1 MLHTHM
7 KTWIHEAS
15 TVLLDA
21 SCVIQFTWTVS
32 RNAHWLFQK
41 HTNAAEQICHINVHC
56 RSGSPS
62 DILPFFTAFYVTG
75 FSGISGQIYVT
86 ARFNE
91 LANKTWE
98 VNPQAPHLTK
108 QTVIRGDSVT
118 FHSLSP
124 GIRMLTRWQAD
135 QLAIVWHLNGIL

>member
-7 KTWIHEAS
+7 KTWRHEAS
-15 TVLLDA
+15 TVLLDI

-32 RNAHWLFQK
+32 RNAHWLFVK
-41 HTNAAEQICHINVHC
+41 RTNAAEQICHINVRC
-56 RSGSPS
+56 RSGSLVWS
-62 DILPFFTAFYVTG
+62 FFTAFYVTC
-75 FSGISGQIYVT
+75 FSGIWGQIYVT

-91 LANKTWE
+91 LANKIWK
-98 VNPQAPHLTK
+98 VNPQATHLTK

-135 QLAIVWHLNGIL
+135 QLAIVWHLNVIL